1 MEWNRT
7 SRNTALLLLGLAVY
21 FLFFWKKIFFFNLIP
36 SDGNTLLM
44 SYPDWSIGRHFF
56 RSALLPLWDPFR
68 NLGEPFLA
76 DPQTSV
82 LYPPTWLTYLGD
94 WSAYFKFWTAAHTLL
109 AGGFAYLLAKKLFS
123 DREAAFTAGLLAAFN
138 GMMIARSS
146 IPCHLAALSW
156 LPAIA
161 YFFISGRTVLLG
173 LSLAAQWFAGYPPFS
188 LITFAAL
195 ALLLPLTGRISESA
209 LRLLKAY
216 LIFLGLAAVQL
227 LPFLEMLR
235 ESARGLLVNS
245 ASAFVYSLAP
255 AELLRK
261 IFVPLW
267 YAFFPQSDGDPA
279 MVNFYF
285 GLALPAAALLIL
297 LRKRDKYG
305 LYVLAA
311 LAFAFT
317 LCLGRINPLYAI
329 PLFQVFRY
337 PSNWLALT
345 ALFAPLA
352 VAAGFSSVKSPAW
365 KRVLAAA
372 VALEL
377 LANAQLRHKLWVEP
391 VYFSDIPAVL
401 QGYPAGNAIYHT
413 PLLRASMDKGFEIG
427 AGGDALLLRETAY
440 PSYGTAF
447 GYGELGSYQV
457 LSSKRARAY
466 AARVAAAPG
475 SSLLDY
481 ASIGEVITLK
491 TDQSGKVLPEPVVIR
506 NPHAK
511 PSCFLEPPGGKIEI
525 VKKGPGRF
533 KGAVEV
539 SSPASLVLSQAWYP
553 GWRLKVDGE
562 RTTPGIFED
571 YFISAPLQPGRH
583 AVELYYMP
591 FSFLAGLA
599 ISLITM
605 LMLLL
610 WKAGVL
616 WKKVNFR

>member
-7 SRNTALLLLGLAVY
+7 FRNTALLFLGLAVY
-21 FLFFWKKIFFFNLIP
+21 FLFFWKKIFFSGLVP

-44 SYPDWSIGRHFF
+44 SYPDWSIGKHFF

-82 LYPPTWLTYLGD
+82 LYPLTWLTYLGG
-94 WSAYFKFWTAAHTLL
+94 WSAYFKLWIAAHTLL
-109 AGGFAYLLAKKLFS
+109 AGVFAYLLAKKLFN
-123 DREAAFTAGLLAAFN
+123 DKEAAFAAGLLAAFN

-146 IPCHLAALSW
+146 IPCHFAALCW
-156 LPAIA
+156 LPVAA
-161 YFFISGRTVLLG
+161 YFFISGRTALLG
-173 LSLAAQWFAGYPPFS
+173 LCLAAQWFAGYPPFS
-188 LITFAAL
+188 LIMFAAL
-195 ALLLPLTGRISESA
+195 VMLLPLSEKAADGA
-209 LRLLKAY
+209 LRLGKAY
-216 LIFLGLAAVQL
+216 LIFIGLAAVQL
-227 LPFLEMLR
+227 LPFLEMLK
-235 ESARGLLVNS
+235 ESSRGVLVDN
-245 ASAFVYSLAP
+245 ASAFVYSLPP

-285 GLALPAAALLIL
+285 GLALPAAALLIIF
-297 LRKRDKYG
+297 KKKENSNKAG

-317 LCLGRINPLYAI
+317 LCLGRINPLYSI

-337 PSNWLALT
+337 PSNWLAL
-345 ALFAPLA
+345 AAFFAPLA
-352 VAAGFSSVKSPAW
+352 VAAGFSAVKSPVW

-372 VALEL
+372 VAIEL

-391 VYFSDIPAVL
+391 VYFSDKPAVL
-401 QGYPAGNAIYHT
+401 QGYPAGNALYHT

-427 AGGDALLLRETAY
+427 TGGDALLLRETAY

-466 AARVAAAPG
+466 AARIAAAGPG
-475 SSLLDY
+475 SPLLDY

-491 TDQSGKVLPEPVVIR
+491 TDQFGKVLPEPAVVR
-506 NPHAK
+506 NERARPF
-511 PSCFLEPPGGKIEI
+511 CFLEPPGGKIETAER
-525 VKKGPGRF
+525 GPGRF
-533 KGAVEV
+533 KGAVEL
-539 SSPASLVLSQAWYP
+539 SSASLLVLSQAWYP
-553 GWRLKVDGE
+553 GWRLEIDGE
-562 RTTPGIFED
+562 RSSPGIFED
-571 YFISAPLQPGRH
+571 FFLSIPLRPGRH
-583 AVELYYMP
+583 TVQLRYMP
-591 FSFLAGLA
+591 LSFLAGLA
-599 ISLITM
+599 VSLITM
-605 LMLLL
+605 LILLL
-610 WKAGVL
+610 RKAGVL
-616 WKKVNFR
+616 RK